1 MIIYQ
6 LKDGYRYNSDTIMLY
21 NFIFDISPK
30 GDILEVGAGC
40 GVLGLLL
47 KRDLKNANL
56 TLMDIQKENIKL
68 CEINSNENRLDINTI
83 LADFKEFRS
92 DKRYDVI
99 ISNPPYYHD
108 GVIKSENLHLNISRY
123 SSNLSLSDLIQNSS
137 THLKSHGSLIFCYD
151 AKQLM
156 NVAYLLLKNKFCMTK
171 LKFIYPKIGKRAKIA
186 LIEAK
191 KSSKSLCLVDE
202 GFYLSDENGYTKEAL
217 KLFKKANL
225 ESKDIVLGKNYD

>member
-21 NFIFDISPK
+21 NFIFDINPR

-83 LADFKEFRS
+83 LADFKEFKS
-92 DKRYDVI
+92 DKRYDAI

-108 GVIKSENLHLNISRY
+108 GVIKV
-123 SSNLSLSDLIQNSS
+123 
-137 THLKSHGSLIFCYD
+137 K
-151 AKQLM
+151 
-156 NVAYLLLKNKFCMTK
+156 
-171 LKFIYPKIGKRAKIA
+171 IYI
-186 LIEAK
+186 
-191 KSSKSLCLVDE
+191 
-202 GFYLSDENGYTKEAL
+202 
-217 KLFKKANL
+217 
-225 ESKDIVLGKNYD
+225 